1 MHYKELVELYEKI
14 ESTSK
19 RLEKTYLVS
28 KFLKKT
34 IVSDLS
40 MIILLLQGRIFPSWD
55 ERKIG
60 VATKMVIKAISKS
73 TGRSVDTIEE
83 TWKKMG
89 DLGRVAEELVKTK
102 RQVTLF
108 QTELNVKKVFDN
120 MRKLTTLEGT
130 GSVDHKVGLISELL
144 TSASPTE
151 ARYIVRNVLEDLR
164 VGIGEGIIRDAIVW
178 ANFEEE
184 IKVNYDS
191 ETKAITP
198 DDREQYNKFVNIVQE
213 AFDVVNDFAKVA
225 RIAKEE
231 GVEGLKK
238 LELSVGNPIKVML
251 YQKVTVI
258 ADAFEKV
265 GKPAALEFKYDGFRM
280 QIHKFDGKIILYT
293 RRLEDV
299 TTQFP
304 EVVEYVKENIDAD
317 SFILDSEAVGYD
329 QKTKKYLPFQ
339 KISQRIKRK
348 YNIGELA
355 NQFPVELN
363 VFDIMN
369 FNGEN
374 IIKKPFKFRREILEK
389 IIKPVP
395 YKIIYAKQIIT
406 SDEQEAQ
413 NFYEEALAA
422 GEEGIMMK
430 NLDGIYKPG
439 SRVGYGVKVKPVME
453 SLDLVIVAA
462 EWGTGKRG
470 GWLTSYT
477 LACVDPDT
485 GEFLEIGK
493 VGTGIKEL
501 KEEGTSFGEMTELL
515 KPHIIKEKGREVK
528 IKPVVVIE
536 VNYEEIQHS
545 PNYSS
550 GFALRFPR
558 LIRLR
563 EDRRAD
569 EVSDIELIEDLFHS
583 QRGRG

>member
-317 SFILDSEAVGYD
+317 SFILDSEAVG
-329 QKTKKYLPFQ
+329 
-339 KISQRIKRK
+339 
-348 YNIGELA
+348 
-355 NQFPVELN
+355 
-363 VFDIMN
+363 
-369 FNGEN
+369 
-374 IIKKPFKFRREILEK
+374 
-389 IIKPVP
+389 
-395 YKIIYAKQIIT
+395 
-406 SDEQEAQ
+406 
-413 NFYEEALAA
+413 
-422 GEEGIMMK
+422 
-430 NLDGIYKPG
+430 
-439 SRVGYGVKVKPVME
+439 
-453 SLDLVIVAA
+453 
-462 EWGTGKRG
+462 
-470 GWLTSYT
+470 
-477 LACVDPDT
+477 
-485 GEFLEIGK
+485 
-493 VGTGIKEL
+493 
-501 KEEGTSFGEMTELL
+501 
-515 KPHIIKEKGREVK
+515 
-528 IKPVVVIE
+528 
-536 VNYEEIQHS
+536 
-545 PNYSS
+545 
-550 GFALRFPR
+550 
-558 LIRLR
+558 
-563 EDRRAD
+563 
-569 EVSDIELIEDLFHS
+569 
-583 QRGRG
+583 